1 MYEIFFVW
9 IAIGAVAF
17 IIGAIAVRVSTQ
29 RLKRTVAPLAGVTSH
44 VAAQVPSSSLRAA
57 A

>member
-29 RLKRTVAPLAGVTSH
+29 RLKRTMAPLVDVASH
-44 VAAQVPSSSLRAA
+44 VVAKVPSSGLRAA